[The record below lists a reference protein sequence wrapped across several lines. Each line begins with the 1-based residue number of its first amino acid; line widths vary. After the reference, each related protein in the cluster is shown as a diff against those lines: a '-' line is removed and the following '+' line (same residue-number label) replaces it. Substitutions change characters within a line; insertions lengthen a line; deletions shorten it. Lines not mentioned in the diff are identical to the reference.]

1 MRVFVQLICS
11 FHHCSIPS
19 FSGFLP
25 FPPRHMGGNQEV
37 LGWLLWKHSNR
48 RAPLGTPIWIGGKE
62 MALTQLGHWP
72 VVGVSKG
79 SAGCGNAFLDY
90 PQQPIHSSMLLRKKL
105 SISEP
110 LKARK
115 CGRPIGHHVKS
126 MTLTR
131 TTSMTSS
138 NLVGEWRSK
147 LWTNCSNR
155 IAQNWLQ
162 VDDCESKLFGRH
174 PWRLHRAILLLAKT
188 CRDRDTS
195 RVDHD
200 VWSGKSL
207 KWKMFVSLRS
217 FLQEPALKTRPN
229 WRGFNVLLP
238 TPSHSVFKDSGSA
251 W

>member
-25 FPPRHMGGNQEV
+25 FPPGHMGGNQDV
-37 LGWLLWKHSNR
+37 SGWLLWKHSNR
-48 RAPLGTPIWIGGKE
+48 KAPLGTPIWIGGKE
-62 MALTQLGHWP
+62 MALAQLGHWS

-79 SAGCGNAFLDY
+79 SAGWGNAFLDY
-90 PQQPIHSSMLLRKKL
+90 PQQPIHSSMLLRKQL
-105 SISEP
+105 GISEP
-110 LKARK
+110 LKARE
-115 CGRPIGHHVKS
+115 CGWPIGHHVKS
-126 MTLTR
+126 MTR

-138 NLVGEWRSK
+138 NLVGEWLSK

-155 IAQNWLQ
+155 ITQNWLQ
-162 VDDCESKLFGRH
+162 VDDCEWKLFGKH
-174 PWRLHRAILLLAKT
+174 PSGLHRAILLLAKT
-188 CRDRDTS
+188 WGDRDTS
-195 RVDHD
+195 RVD

-217 FLQEPALKTRPN
+217 LQEPALKTRPK
-229 WRGFNVLLP
+229 WRGSNVLLP
-238 TPSHSVFKDSGSA
+238 TPSHSIFKDSGSA

>member
-1 MRVFVQLICS
+1 
-11 FHHCSIPS
+11 
-19 FSGFLP
+19 
-25 FPPRHMGGNQEV
+25 
-37 LGWLLWKHSNR
+37 
-48 RAPLGTPIWIGGKE
+48 

-79 SAGCGNAFLDY
+79 EGCLRQCLLGLS
-90 PQQPIHSSMLLRKKL
+90 QQPIHSSMLLRKEL

-110 LKARK
+110 LKAKK

-126 MTLTR
+126 MTR

-138 NLVGEWRSK
+138 NLVGEWRCK

-188 CRDRDTS
+188 CGDRDTS

-200 VWSGKSL
+200 VCSAKSL

-229 WRGFNVLLP
+229 WKGFNVLLP